1 MANARYEALKH
12 ALSSDL
18 SLQKAAAKIDFATE
32 VWHRMEAM
40 GINKTRLADSLGKS
54 APWVTKILSGD
65 SNFTIETMVALADAV
80 NGELLLRIEQKKDE
94 SALPDT
100 NWVKM
105 IAKKQFPQ
113 RGAFARTFSKGD
125 SLLMVWNS
133 DQQSPCNDEMF
144 LPEEIPA

>member
-1 MANARYEALKH
+1 MANARYEALKR

-32 VWHRMEAM
+32 IWHRMEAM
-40 GINKTRLADSLGKS
+40 GISKARLADSLGKS
-54 APWVTKILSGD
+54 APWVTKVLSGD

-94 SALPDT
+94 SALLDT

-105 IAKKQFPQ
+105 IAATQFPQ

-125 SLLMVWNS
+125 GFLKVWDS
-133 DQQSPCNDEMF
+133 DQQNSCNDEMF
-144 LPEEIPA
+144 LREEIHA